1 MKTEE
6 EIRSKLREY
15 QERGNRYSECTK
27 TGEILD
33 HYHYYQCQ
41 AWLTAVQSLVHQI
54 FRSTSDPYR
63 AKIDL
68 ICGQNDD
75 VKIPLRVGQ
84 VNEILGYLVA
94 DLDDGWFFSIEDQA
108 RAGVFENL
116 LEQAKSYA
124 KSKRHCEAG
133 VLSATVFEDVLRSL
147 CRKNDIQE
155 KGVRIRKLISL
166 LRNHGVF
173 SKNQEAQAQAL
184 VLVRNSALHC
194 QWGELN
200 LDQVDRLVSF
210 DTELVRLLRSDQ

>member
-6 EIRSKLREY
+6 EIRRKLREY
-15 QERGNRYSECTK
+15 QEIGTRYRECTK

-54 FRSTSDPYR
+54 FRITSDPYR

-84 VNEILGYLVA
+84 VNEILGYLIA

-108 RAGVFENL
+108 RVGVFENF

-133 VLSATVFEDVLRSL
+133 VLSAAVFEDVLRSL
-147 CRKNDIQE
+147 CRKNDILE
-155 KGVRIRKLISL
+155 NGVPIRKLISL
-166 LRNHGVF
+166 LRNQEIF
-173 SKNQEAQAQAL
+173 SKNQEAQAQAF

-194 QWGELN
+194 RWREFK
-200 LDQVDRLVSF
+200 LDDVERLVSF
-210 DTELVRLLRSDQ
+210 DAELVRLLKSD

>member
-15 QERGNRYSECTK
+15 QEKGHRYRECTK

-41 AWLTAVQSLVHQI
+41 AWLTAVQGLVHQI

-75 VKIPLRVGQ
+75 VQIPLRVGQ
-84 VNEILGYLVA
+84 VNEILGYLIA

-133 VLSATVFEDVLRSL
+133 VLSAAVFEDVLRSL
-147 CRKNDIQE
+147 CRKNDILE
-155 KGVRIRKLISL
+155 NGVRISKLISI
-166 LRNHGVF
+166 LRDQGVF
-173 SKNQEAQAQAL
+173 SKNQEAQALAF
-184 VLVRNSALHC
+184 VRVRNSALHC
-194 QWGELN
+194 HWDEFNLGE
-200 LDQVDRLVSF
+200 VERLVSF
-210 DTELVRLLRSDQ
+210 DTELVGLLKSV